1 MKHLRTFLAS
11 AIALMIATS
20 CHEEVPS
27 VKDEISANPTEVS
40 LPADG
45 SSSVSVTVTASSNDW
60 KIVKDNESAWIS
72 AVPEG
77 DNSVLVSA
85 GANTAES
92 VRNGSFSLVC
102 GSASQVVKVTQ
113 AAARVDVVTTDKNS
127 VDLDASGAPSQ
138 EIKVTA
144 NGNWTVTVDEAN
156 SWIIVTPLSGSEG
169 EGTISVSAEVN
180 TVQEARS
187 GAFVLTC
194 GKAST
199 RVTVSQAAA
208 LPPSKKVSIIFGSD
222 DPIDIESTGD
232 GIYESIVNRPATGTF
247 YIIIEEDTFGFLSH
261 SGAGGLGDDCTDKNS
276 GLPVEFLGSIP
287 YKFVVNK
294 AIGSMDM
301 SDAKC
306 PFTLSYSEAGRMKV
320 RIDISKDV
328 PTYYLENY
336 EEDSSV
342 VYNEQF
348 DLLLGGGS
356 YFLAI
361 KTYTTPM
368 KDGKGDAYG
377 QWNTAVSKF
386 TQPDFNNAFWNGD
399 DATATKGLCKE
410 FLSAL
415 GIDEWVNPE
424 GSNYG
429 YQFQALHI
437 GASSCELPAVY
448 SPKFKALTGPTDV
461 SVTLDLFRF
470 ATGTTADVSIEV
482 VGGGQISEGKT
493 TVDYTDWNDRT
504 PKTETWDISSPVTSY
519 ILSDNEYFS
528 HTTTWND
535 ASATSA
541 NAKILKPISHMNFTI
556 NGATPET
563 RLYISS
569 AANQRIQIHGL
580 KVVRK

>member
-20 CHEEVPS
+20 CHEVPS

-287 YKFVVNK
+287 YKFVVN
-294 AIGSMDM
+294 
-301 SDAKC
+301 
-306 PFTLSYSEAGRMKV
+306 
-320 RIDISKDV
+320 
-328 PTYYLENY
+328 
-336 EEDSSV
+336 SV

-386 TQPDFNNAFWNGD
+386 TQPDFNVSFWGGD
-399 DATATKGLCKE
+399 DDTATKGLCKE